1 MMVYE
6 IIIKWNPLKITKTI
20 LIVDVLINIISVDT
34 GRKFYKI
41 ASLNIKGPEYLQT
54 LGELKISLTDS
65 WHTRETS
72 LNVSCSE
79 RKIFRIWVFD
89 CFFFSNHG
97 EYTTPE
103 TEITSS
109 TPTARADFLQSLRC
123 GKKKWKQTEN
133 HG

>member
-6 IIIKWNPLKITKTI
+6 IIIKWNPLQITKTI
-20 LIVDVLINIISVDT
+20 LIIDILINIISVDT

-65 WHTRETS
+65 RHTREIS

-79 RKIFRIWVFD
+79 RKIFRIWVYD
-89 CFFFSNHG
+89 CFFSNHG

-103 TEITSS
+103 AEITSS
-109 TPTARADFLQSLRC
+109 TPNARADFLRSLRY
-123 GKKKWKQTEN
+123 GKKKWKQTED